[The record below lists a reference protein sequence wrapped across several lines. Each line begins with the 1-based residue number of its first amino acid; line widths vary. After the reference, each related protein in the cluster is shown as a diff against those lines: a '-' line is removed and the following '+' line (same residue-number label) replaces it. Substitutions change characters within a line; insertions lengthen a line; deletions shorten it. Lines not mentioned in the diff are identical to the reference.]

1 MKIGEIIQRIQ
12 SLYSRGVE
20 SDDTRLMQRHI
31 YNKLLTT
38 RARLISEQA
47 KKKQRVSQ
55 WNYQAIS
62 CIELIKVPA
71 HECPCLPPIG
81 CDMLRS
87 KYKLPKPLSGLSGS
101 LIQTVTTIDRSKK
114 LNEVSINAVK
124 SLTGNKYTSKNINYF
139 IEEGFLYITT
149 PSKIEFVRLIGL
161 FEDPIKAKQFENF
174 CKENCIDCT
183 DCIDY
188 QEEEFPIDND
198 MIDTLIE
205 LTAQEL
211 VILFGQS
218 VQDETNDSSDNASNN
233 RRKQ

>member
-1 MKIGEIIQRIQ
+1 
-12 SLYSRGVE
+12 
-20 SDDTRLMQRHI
+20 
-31 YNKLLTT
+31 
-38 RARLISEQA
+38 
-47 KKKQRVSQ
+47 
-55 WNYQAIS
+55 
-62 CIELIKVPA
+62 
-71 HECPCLPPIG
+71 
-81 CDMLRS
+81 MLRS

-101 LIQTVTTIDRSKK
+101 LIQTVTTIDRGKK

-124 SLTGNKYTSKNINYF
+124 SLTGNKYTSKGINYF
-139 IEEGFLYITT
+139 IEEGYLYITS

-205 LTAQEL
+205 LTVQEL

>member
-1 MKIGEIIQRIQ
+1 MKIGEISQRVQ
-12 SLYSRGVE
+12 SLYSKGVA
-20 SDDTRLMQRHI
+20 SDDSRLSNRLV
-31 YNKLLTT
+31 YNKLLTV
-38 RARLISEQA
+38 RARLISQEA

-55 WNYQAIS
+55 WNYQVIS

-101 LIQTVTTIDRSKK
+101 LIQTVTTIDRGKK
-114 LNEVSINAVK
+114 LNEVSMNAVK
-124 SLTGNKYTSKNINYF
+124 SLTGNKYTSKSINYF
-139 IEEGFLYITT
+139 IEEGYLYITS

-174 CKENCIDCT
+174 CKENCVDCT

-205 LTAQEL
+205 LTVQEL
-211 VILFGQS
+211 VILFRQS

>member
-1 MKIGEIIQRIQ
+1 MTIGDLVTRVQ
-12 SLYSRGVE
+12 SIYSKGVA
-20 SDDTRLMQRHI
+20 SDDSRLSNRLI

-38 RARLISEQA
+38 RAKLISEQA

-81 CDMLRS
+81 CDILRS

-124 SLTGNKYTSKNINYF
+124 SLTGNKYTSKGINYF
-139 IEEGFLYITT
+139 IEEGYLYITS

-174 CKENCIDCT
+174 CKENCIDCVE
-183 DCIDY
+183 CIDY

-198 MIDTLIE
+198 MVDTLIE

-218 VQDETNDSSDNASNN
+218 QQDKTNDSSDNASNN

>member
-12 SLYSRGVE
+12 SLYSKGVH
-20 SDDTRLMQRHI
+20 SDDSRLMQRHI

-38 RARLISEQA
+38 RAKLISEQA

-55 WNYQAIS
+55 WNYQVIS

-81 CDMLRS
+81 CDILRS
-87 KYKLPKPLSGLSGS
+87 KYKLPKPLSGLSNS
-101 LIQTVTTIDRSKK
+101 LIQTVTTIDRSQK
-114 LNEVSINAVK
+114 LNEISMNAVK
-124 SLTGNKYTSKNINYF
+124 SIAGNKFTPKSINYF
-139 IEEGFLYITT
+139 IEEGYLYVTT
-149 PSKIEFVRLIGL
+149 PTKIEFVRVVGL
-161 FEDPIKAKQFENF
+161 FEDPIAAKQYETF
-174 CKENCIDCT
+174 CKENCLDCQE

-205 LTAQEL
+205 FTVQEL
-211 VILFGQS
+211 VILFSQS
-218 VQDETNDSSDNASNN
+218 AQDETNNSSDDASN
-233 RRKQ
+233 RRK